1 VTKLIYFSSKKGFI
15 TLISVLLLGA
25 VGLAITLSL
34 LLLGI
39 SSSRTSFTMEQGTE
53 TSGIVD
59 TCAEDALERLRKNPS
74 FSGTVT
80 FPLYDGTCTYT
91 VSGSVIQVT
100 GEKANIV
107 KRLVIT
113 VTQTTPYVLV
123 GSWEEVAT
131 F

>member
-1 VTKLIYFSSKKGFI
+1 
-15 TLISVLLLGA
+15 
-25 VGLAITLSL
+25 
-34 LLLGI
+34 
-39 SSSRTSFTMEQGTE
+39 MEQGTE